1 MNLREHKLQYEQEI
15 DEYQK
20 NLELSIR
27 KIEDVETELANLQE
41 EKESNQKL
49 LNDIINSTKE
59 DFEKEIEILKTQY
72 VELQERCS

>member
-27 KIEDVETELANLQE
+27 KIEDVETELTNLQE

-59 DFEKEIEILKTQY
+59 DFEKEIEIVKTQY
-72 VELQERCS
+72 AELQERCS